1 MDPLEALTQILQQI
15 NGLSG
20 SALDMLTQASGGG
33 ESAGGGPAPEG
44 EPGAPSA

>member
-15 NGLSG
+15 NELSG
-20 SALDMLTQASGGG
+20 SALDMLTQAPGGG

-44 EPGAPSA
+44 EQGAPSA